1 MKVVQEQV
9 EDKHVREV
17 HGGPRIKMQSLDTW
31 MYSGGL
37 HAIDVIRTETL
48 TALLEHAD
56 TLCLSAI
63 ELVQGV
69 MDRLVD
75 DALAIPVILT
85 NKVSPYGSDADA
97 AVVLDTAPSSVDV
110 VGSARRDETE
120 TAASAPRFA
129 DYFEASFKS
138 NGFGSG
144 VEEAWTTGTGTTPD
158 HDLSGDLLTQP
169 VQPLAFEQADAD
181 FKNAAAAK
189 RSYVRGGGGG
199 QRRASLQQQQEEQE
213 QEQQEQPGT
222 RSSPLSPGEQR
233 LGEILAASGNSSPMS
248 GIHPLD
254 GEGEGGLE
262 QEIGNF
268 VVDDDGNFDDWA
280 DIGSDGEND
289 DADLAMAAGAG
300 AAGAVAAGG
309 VGGISM
315 AAVGTSTPM
324 SQLAGVG
331 GTAAAAG
338 SPASLASLSPL
349 DSVVSV
355 RSDGA
360 IDEDGNRVYATGRRK
375 HRGPIVDKATELS
388 DRVMAVQADPDYR
401 APHNVTRFALDA
413 THTSAAEKSR
423 QSARARRL
431 ETAAAG
437 STAATKADSDTG
449 VSGGTSA
456 AASDSDDAAAAEEEE
471 EEEEEEDADDVKASY
486 SFFQSKTMI
495 RTREPTAAMLVPPT
509 KARWQSKYIFSA
521 KLLNTASSKQHV
533 FRGGTGRRGVKL
545 PSLPTVIDAWTEFMQ
560 KTCPQGSFVRKN
572 EPADSVYNGLLSPAD
587 PVATPGNGVAGGG
600 ASFESPMSDAATPTP
615 FSPGTG
621 TAFAQSPLLSPTTPA
636 ATGASTSPVKS
647 IHSSSPSSL
656 KGAGAGK
663 QLSPRRLL
671 GDGGAGDAGAALDD
685 LSILETTFQPADNE
699 FYTQAS
705 PDAALA
711 LEMKSFY
718 WHMHELCDEQQELEF
733 FTAIIP
739 PTSSKTV
746 AACAFSNL
754 LHLLNSGAVSVDQ
767 KSSSE
772 MWEVLE
778 DDEEQDADDAVSA
791 NAKDTEHMD
800 VLLA

>member
-1 MKVVQEQV
+1 
-9 EDKHVREV
+9 
-17 HGGPRIKMQSLDTW
+17 MQFIML
-31 MYSGGL
+31 MF
-37 HAIDVIRTETL
+37 AIMMT
-48 TALLEHAD
+48 H
-56 TLCLSAI
+56 
-63 ELVQGV
+63 
-69 MDRLVD
+69 
-75 DALAIPVILT
+75 
-85 NKVSPYGSDADA
+85 N
-97 AVVLDTAPSSVDV
+97 
-110 VGSARRDETE
+110 
-120 TAASAPRFA
+120 
-129 DYFEASFKS
+129 
-138 NGFGSG
+138 N
-144 VEEAWTTGTGTTPD
+144 TTKGTTPD

-199 QRRASLQQQQEEQE
+199 QRRASLQQQQQQEE

-309 VGGISM
+309 VGGIAM
-315 AAVGTSTPM
+315 TAVGTSTLM

-413 THTSAAEKSR
+413 THASTAEKSR

-456 AASDSDDAAAAEEEE
+456 AASDSDDAAAAEEEEE

-587 PVATPGNGVAGGG
+587 PVATPGNGVAGGA

-636 ATGASTSPVKS
+636 ATGVGRAATQKHMVVVGANNGGNGDDDDDDDDDDGDGSDDEKADEPEVGRFADDSPGGSSRYDYDAEDIDFELRRRSLPWSNRRLLEKASTSPVKS
-647 IHSSSPSSL
+647 IHSSSPSAL

-772 MWEVLE
+772 MWVKLGGEMEPETEESDEENDSNGDAGDGNGNSDDDEEEELE
-778 DDEEQDADDAVSA
+778 DDEEQDADDAISA